1 MVSNRSDKIKRIFLD
16 DIRRLDSHGSHVIK
30 EEIIEF
36 AKENNVKIKAREG
49 KESII
54 NKIINEGLYDKLFEK
69 FKNDVYIPNWVV
81 SRFYGFNYGE
91 EIDQLKNIGVI
102 KEDTIEESYY
112 SRDIKS
118 HVTYNAYPM
127 SVLNYN
133 DEQLKDAYNL
143 AFNQLDFKLRLETKG
158 TDEIE
163 LIEEA
168 LKKIFI
174 VKNNP
179 APYEGRVKGY
189 RTYYN
194 ISLLNNSEHE
204 ANRFLVN
211 INSLKNEIDRLNKY
225 YEEKIKKIEDR
236 WCNLYGVKSI
246 QQAEYNKYLLD
257 SSKEKIE
264 KLKKKIH
271 ELEQKNKNP
280 RGAGRKSLFSD
291 EKKLAILKDRENGL
305 TINKLA
311 EKYNCSSGTIHKLIH
326 ENNK

>member
-1 MVSNRSDKIKRIFLD
+1 MVSDKNNKIEKIFLD
-16 DIRRLDSHGSHVIK
+16 DIRRLDSNGSHVK
-30 EEIIEF
+30 KDEIIEF

-54 NKIINEGLYDKLFEK
+54 NKIIKEGLYNKLFER
-69 FKNDVYIPNWVV
+69 FKDDVYIPNWVV
-81 SRFYGFNYGE
+81 GRFYGFNYGE
-91 EIDQLKNIGVI
+91 EIDQLKTIGVI

-112 SRDIKS
+112 SRDIKG

-158 TDEIE
+158 TEEIE

-174 VKNNP
+174 LKNNP
-179 APYEGRVKGY
+179 IPYEGRVKGY

-194 ISLLNNSEHE
+194 ISLLNNSEQE
-204 ANRFLVN
+204 TNRLLVN
-211 INSLKNEIDRLNKY
+211 IQSLKNQIDRLNKY
-225 YEEKIKKIEDR
+225 HKEEVKRINEK
-236 WCNLYGVKSI
+236 WCNLYGVKSF
-246 QQAEYNKYLLD
+246 QQAEYNKYLLENYKNRIE
-257 SSKEKIE
+257 SLKEKIN
-264 KLKKKIH
+264 
-271 ELEQKNKNP
+271 ELEKKNKNP

-291 EKKLAILKDRENGL
+291 DKKVLILKDRENGL
-305 TINKLA
+305 TINELA
-311 EKYNCSSGTIHKLIH
+311 NKYNCSCGTIHKLIH
-326 ENNK
+326 EK